1 MARHPEA
8 IMTTELSRPQ
18 RSLRSATQ
26 SVLLSISLLLLV
38 LADVLAFNQFATQ
51 SATDAILQIIVFAV
65 CGAGLLEFLRRV
77 LCCDS
82 AAGRWSAIF
91 PGVLSAGAFIAW
103 RMHAPVG
110 WLVIITIASAA
121 FLGTIAVRSLWGPES
136 RKVSES
142 AQLVGLLCLAQTIV
156 LVYVAALAAIDA
168 SSVLFA

>member
-1 MARHPEA
+1 M
-8 IMTTELSRPQ
+8 
-18 RSLRSATQ
+18 
-26 SVLLSISLLLLV
+26 
-38 LADVLAFNQFATQ
+38 
-51 SATDAILQIIVFAV
+51 
-65 CGAGLLEFLRRV
+65 
-77 LCCDS
+77 
-82 AAGRWSAIF
+82 
-91 PGVLSAGAFIAW
+91 SAGAFIAW
-103 RMHAPVG
+103 HMHAPVG

>member
-1 MARHPEA
+1 
-8 IMTTELSRPQ
+8 MTTELSRPQ

-156 LVYVAALAAIDA
+156 LVYVAALGAIDA